1 MQNWGK
7 GKCALNSIVAEFD
20 TRVIEHG
27 SVGGI
32 PVRFSPD
39 YLLHPFKGSPLP
51 CRSHLRDELQSISLM
66 VDLPMSPIEFLNELA
81 IYVIPSKIRSGFM
94 TILTLLSSGG
104 NCSHHHLPSNPW
116 PSKIYL
122 LARKLER
129 QSHLEPHF
137 EAAGFC
143 VVLPDNKEA
152 AELFNNIIDEN
163 LSCLL
168 RVTNTLAAR
177 MPCQTK
183 SMLASGNGNL
193 FQSKSDALLPEMRQ
207 SAKES
212 F

>member
-1 MQNWGK
+1 MTPLK
-7 GKCALNSIVAEFD
+7 ELRLF
-20 TRVIEHG
+20 
-27 SVGGI
+27 SV
-32 PVRFSPD
+32 PQCPRQ
-39 YLLHPFKGSPLP
+39 
-51 CRSHLRDELQSISLM
+51 DEN
-66 VDLPMSPIEFLNELA
+66 FLVVE
-81 IYVIPSKIRSGFM
+81 
-94 TILTLLSSGG
+94 
-104 NCSHHHLPSNPW
+104 C
-116 PSKIYL
+116 
-122 LARKLER
+122 
-129 QSHLEPHF
+129 
-137 EAAGFC
+137 FC

-152 AELFNNIIDEN
+152 AELFNNIMDEN